1 MSQFRTSTRRTGF
14 TLVETIIAIGI
25 VAALLTTFFAVF
37 SLATQTIRRAISAE
51 EADRL
56 AYALEEEL
64 VTLRGDEAGEFPTA
78 FNKAFQWISG
88 AAPGG
93 SALLVYQY
101 RGDPR
106 NLRADGTL
114 APFTGSDGV
123 AGQDFLVQ
131 STARHGDNL
140 QILAE
145 DFEALEGGVYV
156 AVLTQLVFENG
167 ELVRGTPGTV
177 VDPHGNANVTG
188 PDDYPEAVIAFAAD
202 FHALPSSTVEYVR
215 DLLDLGEM
223 DRPVFSRNLAV
234 RR

>member
-1 MSQFRTSTRRTGF
+1 MIRHRTSSHRPGF

-64 VTLRGDEAGEFPTA
+64 VTLRGDEATGFPTA
-78 FNKAFQWISG
+78 FNKAYQWIAEAS
-88 AAPGG
+88 PGG
-93 SALLVYQY
+93 TALLVYQY
-101 RGDPR
+101 RGNPR

-114 APFTGSDGV
+114 TPYTGTDGV
-123 AGQDFLVQ
+123 AGQDFVVQ
-131 STARHGDNL
+131 PVARRSDDL
-140 QILAE
+140 QRLAE
-145 DFEALEGGVYV
+145 DFEALQGGVYV
-156 AVLTQLVFENG
+156 ALLTQLVFEDG

-177 VDPHGNANVTG
+177 ADPHGNANVTG

-202 FHALPSSTVEYVR
+202 FHALSSTTVEYVR
-215 DLLDLGEM
+215 DLLDLSDM